1 MTTERRGA
9 PAPPPVD
16 SRIVRIERLT
26 GDGRGVVE
34 LDGNDVLIDGA
45 LPGERVE
52 IELLGKRRRWK
63 SARLLAVLEPSH
75 QRVEPPCPYFGRC
88 GGCTLQHVSRAGQ
101 LELKQS
107 ALLDSFRRAGAVRPQ
122 RLLEPLIGSQ
132 WGYRRR
138 ARLGVRV
145 VPSKGGVLVGFRE
158 RRKSYVT
165 ALEHCQVLDPVAAAL
180 LVPLKQ
186 LIEGLSCPERI
197 PQVELALGDTD
208 CALVLRHLAD
218 LTDEDRRLLEQF
230 ARDHAVQLF
239 LQPSDL
245 DSVHPL
251 WPRDPGPLTYRLE
264 SPEAE
269 FAFRPTDFVQVN
281 AEMNRALVAAVVRL
295 LEPTRQDSVL
305 DLFSGLGNFTLPLA
319 RLAGQVT
326 GMEGELE
333 LVKQARANAAR
344 NAVDNARFFYR
355 DLHDEPLDETLFA
368 DGYDKAVVDPPRS
381 GAMAAV
387 KALGA
392 PALRRVVYVSCN
404 PATLARDSEV
414 LVRVHGYRLSAAGI
428 VDMFPNTAHVESV
441 AVFDRD

>member
-1 MTTERRGA
+1 MMTERRGA
-9 PAPPPVD
+9 TAPGD
-16 SRIVRIERLT
+16 ESRIVRVARLT
-26 GDGRGVVE
+26 GDGRGVAE
-34 LDGNDVLIDGA
+34 IDGNDVLIDGA

-63 SARLLAVLEPSH
+63 SARLLAILESSH
-75 QRVEPPCPYFGRC
+75 ERVEPPCPYFGRC
-88 GGCTLQHVSRAGQ
+88 GGCSLQHVSREGQ

-107 ALLDSFRRAGAVRPQ
+107 ALLDSLQRAGGIRPQ
-122 RLLEPLIGSQ
+122 KLLEPLVGSQ

-165 ALEHCQVLDPVAAAL
+165 ALDHCQVLDPVAATL

-186 LIEGLSCPERI
+186 LIERLSCPERI
-197 PQVELALGDTD
+197 PQVELALGDAD
-208 CALVLRHLAD
+208 CALILRHLSD
-218 LTDEDRRLLEQF
+218 LTDEDRRLLERF
-230 ARDHAVQLF
+230 ARDHVVQLF

-251 WPRDPGPLTYRLE
+251 WPRDPAPLTYRLD
-264 SPEAE
+264 SPEVE
-269 FAFRPTDFVQVN
+269 LVFRPTDFVQVN
-281 AEMNRALVAAVVRL
+281 AQMNRALVAAVVRL
-295 LEPTRQDSVL
+295 LEPTREDSVL

-319 RLAGQVT
+319 RLAGKVT

-333 LVKQARANAAR
+333 LVRRARANAAH
-344 NAVDNARFFYR
+344 NAIDNARFFYR
-355 DLHDEPLDETLFA
+355 DLHDEPLDENWFS
-368 DGYDKAVVDPPRS
+368 DGYSKVVIDPPRS

-392 PALRRVVYVSCN
+392 AGPRRVVYVSCN
-404 PATLARDSEV
+404 PSTLARDSEV